1 MTTLTIPLPQLEAF
15 MVIFLRVSAILM
27 TLPFF
32 DNRSVPLLFKAGLA
46 LALSVLLFPLVD
58 VRIDLSGA
66 GAIVFGLGVVSEL
79 LLGFAIGLTAQL
91 VFAGI
96 KLAGQLA
103 GFQMGLA
110 IANVIDPVTSTQV
123 SIVSQIQNLV
133 AMLLFLSMNAHHMF
147 LRALVD
153 SFHLVP
159 PFHFQANAPLV
170 RQIIELGGQMF
181 VIAIQVGAPVVA
193 ALLLTTVALGLIART
208 VPQMNIFIVA
218 MPVKILVGLLF
229 LGLSLPFLATFLS
242 KVFNRL
248 TADILLLLKL
258 MAI

>member
-1 MTTLTIPLPQLEAF
+1 
-15 MVIFLRVSAILM
+15 
-27 TLPFF
+27 
-32 DNRSVPLLFKAGLA
+32 
-46 LALSVLLFPLVD
+46 
-58 VRIDLSGA
+58 
-66 GAIVFGLGVVSEL
+66 
-79 LLGFAIGLTAQL
+79 
-91 VFAGI
+91 
-96 KLAGQLA
+96 
-103 GFQMGLA
+103 
-110 IANVIDPVTSTQV
+110 
-123 SIVSQIQNLV
+123 
-133 AMLLFLSMNAHHMF
+133 
-147 LRALVD
+147 
-153 SFHLVP
+153 
-159 PFHFQANAPLV
+159 
-170 RQIIELGGQMF
+170 MF